1 MAQTGAAVQAEL
13 STSSRGA
20 RIIREYGVQGT
31 LQHWTVVGDL
41 DAGGRVRN
49 VATTAA
55 DDAATQ
61 AAAML
66 TALRA

>member
-20 RIIREYGVQGT
+20 TILREFGVAGT
-31 LQHWTVVGDL
+31 LQGWLVRGDR
-41 DAGGRVRN
+41 DAGGRVRM
-49 VATTAA
+49 VDTTAA
-55 DDAATQ
+55 DSAATQ
-61 AAAML
+61 AAAIL